1 MLEDMLMIYKSTTP
15 PVDATVNPGPHA
27 GTLLSSYDF
36 QTLTALPTFRTS
48 QSLIGVGSGN
58 TVTGPA
64 GSLLANKL
72 EKGGLTFARQDMST
86 VTGAA
91 GGVFYF
97 PGEIPNQCVV
107 TLAIALNI
115 EGAPE
120 SATANNNAH
129 LGIHFGS
136 ATQTNRIGTRWIVS
150 KRQIVQTVQ
159 NLATGGT
166 DTYTTSASPG
176 GIVKIRIEKAS
187 ANVKVYVND
196 TLVVTGP
203 SVNSIYTAFG
213 LWFGQNS
220 DSVNPIAQKG
230 LVYNTNVYAYV

>member
-1 MLEDMLMIYKSTTP
+1 MLEDMLMITRATTP

-36 QTLTALPTFRTS
+36 QTLTSIPAFRTS
-48 QSLIGVGSGN
+48 QSVVGVGSGN
-58 TVTGPA
+58 SVTGPA
-64 GSLLANKL
+64 GSLLADKL
-72 EKGGLTFARQDMST
+72 EKGGLTFNRQDLSS

-107 TLAIALNI
+107 TLAVALNI

-136 ATQTNRIGTRWIVS
+136 FTQTNRLGARWIVS
-150 KRQIVQTVQ
+150 KRQIAQTVQ
-159 NLATGGT
+159 NLATSGT
-166 DTYTTSASPG
+166 DTFTPLASS
-176 GIVKIRIEKAS
+176 GIIKIRIEKTS
-187 ANVKVYVND
+187 ANVKIYVND
-196 TLVVTGP
+196 TLIVTGP
-203 SVNSIYTAFG
+203 SVNSVYTAFG
-213 LWFGQNS
+213 LWYGQNAETGGS
-220 DSVNPIAQKG
+220 AQKG

>member
-1 MLEDMLMIYKSTTP
+1 MLEDMLMIYRSTTP

-36 QTLTALPTFRTS
+36 QTLTTIPTFRTS
-48 QSLIGVGSGN
+48 QSVVGVGAGNSYTTPTSG
-58 TVTGPA
+58 
-64 GSLLANKL
+64 LLANKL
-72 EKGGLTFARQDMST
+72 EKGGLTFVRQDASS
-86 VTGAA
+86 TGAA

-107 TLAIALNI
+107 TLAVALNI
-115 EGAPE
+115 DGAPE
-120 SATANNNAH
+120 SAVANNNAH

-136 ATQTNRIGTRWIVS
+136 NTQTNRIGARWIVS
-150 KRQIVQTVQ
+150 KRQIAQTVQ
-159 NLATGGT
+159 TLATDGT
-166 DTYTTSASPG
+166 NTFTPVTSS
-176 GIVKIRIEKAS
+176 GIIKIRMEKTS
-187 ANVKVYVND
+187 SNVKVYIND
-196 TLVVTGP
+196 TLIVTGP

-220 DSVNPIAQKG
+220 ETGLVVQKG

>member
-1 MLEDMLMIYKSTTP
+1 MLEDMLMITRSTTP

-36 QTLTALPTFRTS
+36 QTLTSIPAFRTS
-48 QSLIGVGSGN
+48 QSVVGVGSGN
-58 TVTGPA
+58 SVTGPA
-64 GSLLANKL
+64 TSLLANKL
-72 EKGGLTFARQDMST
+72 ERGGLTFARQDMST

-115 EGAPE
+115 DGAPE
-120 SATANNNAH
+120 PTTANNNAH
-129 LGIHFGS
+129 LGIHFGP
-136 ATQTNRIGTRWIVS
+136 ATQTNRLGTRWIVS

-166 DTYTTSASPG
+166 DTTTTSASS
-176 GIVKIRIEKAS
+176 GIIKIRIEKAS

-196 TLVVTGP
+196 TLIVTGP
-203 SVNSIYTAFG
+203 SVNSVYTAFG

-220 DSVNPIAQKG
+220 DSAAPTPQKG